1 MFVFIWFD
9 SSNLMF
15 RIFLLCFRIV
25 NFRIVFLKPLQ
36 HTELFKWYLKKNM
49 FLFIYS
55 GWRSSILNDLGRGSL
70 AVFVSLRRTLPVDHV
85 FCVVSSIFEVAD
97 FKFRCS
103 QVPIPAVF
111 SQFAKQNYFNTTAS
125 TPFLIDIDTGSTAY
139 LSILYYRMKHMLYT
153 DYE

>member
-1 MFVFIWFD
+1 MVIFQSENNKIPTRKFIAK
-9 SSNLMF
+9 
-15 RIFLLCFRIV
+15 I
-25 NFRIVFLKPLQ
+25 LKIPL
-36 HTELFKWYLKKNM
+36 
-49 FLFIYS
+49 
-55 GWRSSILNDLGRGSL
+55 LGRGAL
-70 AVFVSLRRTLPVDHV
+70 AVFVSLRRTPPVDYV

-111 SQFAKQNYFNTTAS
+111 SQFARQNYFNTTAS

-139 LSILYYRMKHMLYT
+139 LSILYYRTKHMLYT